1 MSKALSVLVLAAM
14 LLFSANVLAQ
24 EQAQEQEKTV
34 KPGIGIHLGWPTL
47 LGPSVKIWLSPIIGI
62 QGMGSRFSSGDYSLT
77 MLSGRFL
84 VKLTKKEGRIF
95 PYLGAGTG
103 AWIADGKEDD
113 WDPSTGWTEKD
124 VTETVATFEFI
135 LGLQHKYAENF
146 YGDYEL
152 GYYSVNF
159 DEADVS
165 VSGMAFSYAVHYFF

>member
-1 MSKALSVLVLAAM
+1 MRKALTILVFMTM
-14 LLFSANVLAQ
+14 LLLSVNVMAQ
-24 EQAQEQEKTV
+24 EQAQGKDKTI
-34 KPGIGIHLGWPTL
+34 KAGIGIHLGWPTL
-47 LGPSVKIWLSPIIGI
+47 LGPSVKVWLSPIIGI

-84 VKLTKKEGRIF
+84 LKLTKTEGRIF
-95 PYLGAGTG
+95 PYLGAGGG
-103 AWIADGKEDD
+103 AWIADGKEQE
-113 WDPSTGWTEKD
+113 WDPFTGYTERD
-124 VTETVATFEFI
+124 VTETVGTFEAI